1 MWREGSVGDL
11 VGNTWNEEPMGL
23 ADERAWSVK
32 KSSIKGTSRSCLG
45 RGGAFTG
52 LEDVGGLGLKGDQ
65 EPSSGRVSGE
75 ARPVSDREPK
85 HLVNAQGGGP
95 GAGH

>member
-11 VGNTWNEEPMGL
+11 VGNTWNKEPTGL

-45 RGGAFTG
+45 RGGAFAG
-52 LEDVGGLGLKGDQ
+52 LEDVGGLGLKEIRSPVLARLVEKPVLYPTGS
-65 EPSSGRVSGE
+65 PSIW
-75 ARPVSDREPK
+75 
-85 HLVNAQGGGP
+85 
-95 GAGH
+95 